1 MNNRQ
6 CELQKM
12 REMLLSKFG
21 KRPLQNG
28 RCRDAMHRL
37 VRRILLDE
45 RRHHRFLHGAKKK
58 VLRHLG
64 VPPGYQKTEA
74 GFSFAVP
81 LQGGFIG
88 IKVTNNAPP
97 VEIPLQGLEVTPL

>member
-6 CELQKM
+6 CELRKM
-12 REMLLSKFG
+12 REMLLQKFG
-21 KRPLQNG
+21 KRPLRNG

-45 RRHHRFLHGAKKK
+45 RRHHRFLHAAKKK

-64 VPPGYQKTEA
+64 VAPGYQKNES
-74 GFSFAVP
+74 GFSFATE
-81 LQGGFIG
+81 LAGGFFG
-88 IKVTNNAPP
+88 IKVTNLAPD
-97 VEIPLQGLEVTPL
+97 VLEER